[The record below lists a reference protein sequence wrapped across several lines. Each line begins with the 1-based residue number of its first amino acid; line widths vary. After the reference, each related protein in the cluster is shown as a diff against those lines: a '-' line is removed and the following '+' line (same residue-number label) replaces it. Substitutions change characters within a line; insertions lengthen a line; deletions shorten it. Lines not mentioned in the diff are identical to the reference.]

1 MRKIRRM
8 INDENFVNN
17 HEIGTPK
24 KTDVEDK
31 STKFSNGRKSLDAS
45 LIGDKISKESSGNI
59 HKMWQPMLCV
69 QNEIATKSVKENLDI
84 IENNLDEVKQLSKE
98 EMKLKDEELDLDL
111 EEISP
116 EVMEYAKREL
126 GETDEVKCQTL
137 QELRDMIYERGEC
150 TPHRMDDAFLIRF
163 LRARNFNVNRAH
175 RLVVRYLN
183 FKEDHPEIHKDVNPL
198 KMRHIGD
205 DDVMT
210 VPAYR
215 TQCGRRMMIY
225 RMSNWDPKKYGI
237 EEIFKATVII
247 LELGILEPR
256 AQVLGGV
263 VIFDLQDITIA
274 HAWTIT
280 PQIASMVMA
289 LMVSSFPMK
298 TYAIHILHQSWVFDM
313 IYAMF
318 KPLINKDMKERVFFH
333 GDNME
338 SLHKHIAPTHLPK
351 KYGGMREE
359 LPYYKWIDSL
369 SLKPKIV
376 KEMHSLGYVVPEE
389 LIKGF

>member
-1 MRKIRRM
+1 M

-137 QELRDMIYERGEC
+137 QELRDMIYGNYY
-150 TPHRMDDAFLIRF
+150 HFK
-163 LRARNFNVNRAH
+163 FNNEH
-175 RLVVRYLN
+175 
-183 FKEDHPEIHKDVNPL
+183 
-198 KMRHIGD
+198 
-205 DDVMT
+205 
-210 VPAYR
+210 
-215 TQCGRRMMIY
+215 
-225 RMSNWDPKKYGI
+225 
-237 EEIFKATVII
+237 
-247 LELGILEPR
+247 
-256 AQVLGGV
+256 VL
-263 VIFDLQDITIA
+263 
-274 HAWTIT
+274 
-280 PQIASMVMA
+280 
-289 LMVSSFPMK
+289 
-298 TYAIHILHQSWVFDM
+298 
-313 IYAMF
+313 
-318 KPLINKDMKERVFFH
+318 
-333 GDNME
+333 
-338 SLHKHIAPTHLPK
+338 
-351 KYGGMREE
+351 
-359 LPYYKWIDSL
+359 L
-369 SLKPKIV
+369 SLQFSRY
-376 KEMHSLGYVVPEE
+376 SLE
-389 LIKGF
+389 